1 MGKIA
6 GIEIRNDNGVAI
18 YLVGAEPVVEIASI
32 KTKNIVTEIKTTHM
46 REKVIV
52 AIQFEDGVYLE
63 FVCKETDILIIGA
76 NNEEAYED
84 LTETF
89 SSLKFD
95 EEKKDSNE
103 DSDEEDGDRGLI
115 PVRL

>member
-6 GIEIRNDNGVAI
+6 GIEVRNENGVAI

-32 KTKNIVTEIKTTHM
+32 KTKNIVNEIKTTHM
-46 REKVIV
+46 REKVIIT
-52 AIQFEDGVYLE
+52 IQFEDGVYLE
-63 FVCKETDILIIGA
+63 FICKETELLIIGA
-76 NNEEAYED
+76 DNDEAYED

-95 EEKKDSNE
+95 KEKETNGD
-103 DSDEEDGDRGLI
+103 DEEDGDRGLI
-115 PVRL
+115 PIRL

>member
-6 GIEIRNDNGVAI
+6 GIEVRNENGVAI

-32 KTKNIVTEIKTTHM
+32 KTKNIVNEIKTTHM
-46 REKVIV
+46 REKVIIT
-52 AIQFEDGVYLE
+52 IQFEDGVYLE
-63 FVCKETDILIIGA
+63 FICKETELLIIGA
-76 NNEEAYED
+76 DNDEAYED

-95 EEKKDSNE
+95 KEKETNND
-103 DSDEEDGDRGLI
+103 DDGDRGLI
-115 PVRL
+115 PIRL

>member
-32 KTKNIVTEIKTTHM
+32 KTKNIVTEIKTNHM
-46 REKVIV
+46 REKVVV

-76 NNEEAYED
+76 NNEEAYAD

-89 SSLKFD
+89 GSLKFD
-95 EEKKDSNE
+95 DEKKDSDE
-103 DSDEEDGDRGLI
+103 DEEDGDRGLI

>member
-32 KTKNIVTEIKTTHM
+32 KTKNIVTEIKTNHM
-46 REKVIV
+46 REKVVV

-63 FVCKETDILIIGA
+63 FVCKETEILIIGA
-76 NNEEAYED
+76 NNEEAYAD

-95 EEKKDSNE
+95 DEKKDSDE
-103 DSDEEDGDRGLI
+103 DEEDGDRGLI

>member
-32 KTKNIVTEIKTTHM
+32 KTKNIVTEIKTNHM
-46 REKVIV
+46 REMVVV

-63 FVCKETDILIIGA
+63 FVCKETEILIIGA
-76 NNEEAYED
+76 NNEEAYAD

-89 SSLKFD
+89 GSLKFD
-95 EEKKDSNE
+95 DEKK
-103 DSDEEDGDRGLI
+103 DSDEEDDDRGLI